1 MLLLYIRL
9 SCLYIFS
16 NMRLPSLIVCL
27 WAVGIQG
34 VSLCSLI
41 PCVSRGSSGLR
52 MPARVARQASTNDT
66 EPTANL
72 NSAQALAAFPDGY
85 WLNDLSG
92 NGRAA
97 FNDNGAYKV
106 FRNVK
111 EYGAK
116 GE

>member
-1 MLLLYIRL
+1 LLA
-9 SCLYIFS
+9 
-16 NMRLPSLIVCL
+16 P
-27 WAVGIQG
+27 
-34 VSLCSLI
+34 
-41 PCVSRGSSGLR
+41 
-52 MPARVARQASTNDT
+52 VARQASTNDT
-66 EPTANL
+66 TNL
-72 NSAQALAAFPDGY
+72 SSAQALAAFPDGY

>member
-9 SCLYIFS
+9 SCLCIFS

-34 VSLCSLI
+34 VSLCSLT

>member
-1 MLLLYIRL
+1 
-9 SCLYIFS
+9 
-16 NMRLPSLIVCL
+16 
-27 WAVGIQG
+27 
-34 VSLCSLI
+34 
-41 PCVSRGSSGLR
+41 
-52 MPARVARQASTNDT
+52 MPARVARQASTDDT

-116 GE
+116 GEQPMSSSPRAISLCYRTAV

>member
-1 MLLLYIRL
+1 MGR
-9 SCLYIFS
+9 F
-16 NMRLPSLIVCL
+16 PSY
-27 WAVGIQG
+27 
-34 VSLCSLI
+34 
-41 PCVSRGSSGLR
+41 PSRGFYGSPL
-52 MPARVARQASTNDT
+52 PAPIARQAPTNDSG
-66 EPTANL
+66 PTL
-72 NSAQALAAFPDGY
+72 SSAQALAAFPDGY